1 MTLKLHFNY
10 KKKKQNPANEAF
22 RRTTTIKFS
31 TWCASAKVHRN
42 AKKHNKHTGGVYL
55 HNVQFVTVYF
65 SKDKNTLVFSVF
77 VSGVRALT

>member
-1 MTLKLHFNY
+1 MTLKLHFNF
-10 KKKKQNPANEAF
+10 KKKTRKRSLQKNNNDEVF
-22 RRTTTIKFS
+22 YLV
-31 TWCASAKVHRN
+31 CRN

-65 SKDKNTLVFSVF
+65 SKDNNTLVFSVF